1 LKTYRSLKA
10 VKTIDSVGNFNCGS
24 LSDKNC
30 DRTVRKKELKVRI
43 FISMADVKIKDEQ
56 SIGQQIILAEQISQA
71 S

>member
-1 LKTYRSLKA
+1 
-10 VKTIDSVGNFNCGS
+10 VGNFNCGS